1 MYTLISTGGRASSL
15 LSRFSREEFPTLQA
29 AGDQDKAAKE
39 RESAEQSSGPG
50 PSLRP
55 QSECLPGV
63 NQALPVLWRTACCTT
78 HPLTQLSD
86 AATWPKSVVTYLFFL
101 CISKTTDSTTWRD
114 GGGRGPD
121 ELEGPDSKLHHGH
134 DPRGGLQPSG
144 PPQFPPYRGMM
155 PPFVSLTLLLGMV
168 H

>member
-1 MYTLISTGGRASSL
+1 MYFGFQLCTITPTGGRASSL

-55 QSECLPGV
+55 Q
-63 NQALPVLWRTACCTT
+63 N
-78 HPLTQLSD
+78 
-86 AATWPKSVVTYLFFL
+86 
-101 CISKTTDSTTWRD
+101 STTWRD

-134 DPRGGLQPSG
+134 DPRGGLQPSD

-155 PPFVSLTLLLGMV
+155 PPFVSLDILFWSGCV
-168 H
+168 